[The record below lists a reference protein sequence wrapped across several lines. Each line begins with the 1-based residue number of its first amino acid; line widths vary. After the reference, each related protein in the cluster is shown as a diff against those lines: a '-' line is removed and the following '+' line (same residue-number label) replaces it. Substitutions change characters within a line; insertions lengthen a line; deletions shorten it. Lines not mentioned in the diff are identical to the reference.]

1 MASNSRSEPVNSRGF
16 LRLKDRRDREE
27 HREMT
32 VRTVRTGTTV
42 LTERKERPERKVFP
56 VPMELTVQRAGT

>member
-1 MASNSRSEPVNSRGF
+1 
-16 LRLKDRRDREE
+16 
-27 HREMT
+27 MT